1 MSSNQSRGGGA
12 APGPSRPSSS
22 HQRSHP
28 YNQSH
33 DLEPAFKYCADKTTK
48 YKGLAKIG
56 QGTFGEVWKAKCVK
70 TGRVVALKKVLMENE
85 REGFPIT
92 ALREIKILQQLRHE
106 NVVELIEICR
116 TKADGR
122 NKKRPEIHLVFEFC
136 EHDLAG
142 LLANKRVVFST
153 GEIKKVI
160 QQLLEGTFQ
169 LVLLYK
175 VKNFSRNNRK

>member
-1 MSSNQSRGGGA
+1 M
-12 APGPSRPSSS
+12 
-22 HQRSHP
+22 
-28 YNQSH
+28 
-33 DLEPAFKYCADKTTK
+33 EPAFKYCADKTTK

-160 QQLLEGTFQ
+160 QQLLEGVFQ